1 MNQSGT
7 VMVGKKDGGRNVKQ
21 RQFSVIY
28 LNAKESRQTTDIT
41 FIISLSVPFL
51 SQSTCINPYH

>member
-7 VMVGKKDGGRNVKQ
+7 VMAGKKDGGRNVKQ

>member
-7 VMVGKKDGGRNVKQ
+7 VIVGKKDGGRNVKQ